1 MSDELTSTLRPGRG
15 TLPAERRARRWPFGV
30 GRLPVGV
37 RWALALTGA
46 LVALALA
53 VTAVDLVAFS
63 GRVHPGVTVGDMSVG
78 GMTRAAARDAI
89 AERVAERLALPVTVR
104 ANGMTWDLRAEDVAL
119 SLDATAHAEAAYA
132 VGRGEFGTALRERL
146 RAVFGG
152 VKVPFEPSCDE
163 QALSTVLDTVSDS
176 VATVPTDAGV
186 VVEGTSVRMTE
197 PADGRDIDRRVAR
210 QGLLEAFL
218 SSNREVAL
226 GLVTVKPAIGTAEA
240 QEAYEDALAMVSGP
254 LTLYWEDREWQVPAE
269 TIGGWIGFRPTGSGD
284 DVRLEAYLV
293 SSEVSQT
300 VLPMVAAVG
309 RPAKNATFKV
319 SNQTV
324 SIVPAVD
331 GLAADTEE
339 LATRLVPILT
349 GTGERRAELTMRR
362 VEPEVTTEEA
372 RAMGIKERI
381 STFTT
386 TYSASNK
393 PRNNNIHVLARTLNG
408 VLIAPGEV
416 FDLNATAGP
425 STREK
430 GYLPAGAIVNGRLET
445 ELGGGICQVA
455 TTLFNTVFFS
465 GLPVVERHPHSLYIS
480 HYPKGRDA
488 AISIG
493 GKNLRFRNDTPNWI
507 LIATSYTD
515 TSITISLYGTD
526 PGYTVTYETGPWT
539 NLVPPPVREIKDA
552 TLPQGTRVIVER
564 GVSGRSVVVTRTVS
578 KGGAVVRTD
587 TFRST
592 YRPSEEVVRV
602 GTKPVASTP
611 TTTTP

>member
-1 MSDELTSTLRPGRG
+1 MSDELTP
-15 TLPAERRARRWPFGV
+15 TLPSSPRADADRRARRLPFGID
-30 GRLPVGV
+30 RLPAGVKWTLVVVGAV
-37 RWALALTGA
+37 
-46 LVALALA
+46 VALALA
-53 VTAVDLVAFS
+53 ATAVDLVAFA
-63 GRVHPGVTVGDMSVG
+63 GRIHPGVSVGDIALG
-78 GMTRAAARDAI
+78 GMTRDAARQAI
-89 AERVAERLALPVTVR
+89 AERTAERLSLPVTVQ
-104 ANGMTWDLRAEDVAL
+104 ADGVTWDVRAEDVAL
-119 SLDATAHAEAAYA
+119 SLDATAHAEAAFA
-132 VGRGEFGTALRERL
+132 VGRGEFASAARDRL
-146 RAVFGG
+146 RALFGG
-152 VKVPFEPSCDE
+152 VRIPFAPACDE
-163 QALSTVLDTVSDS
+163 DALARVLDTVSDS
-176 VATVPTDAGV
+176 VATPPTDARV
-186 VVEGTSVRMTE
+186 VVEGTTVRMTD
-197 PADGRDIDRRVAR
+197 PANGMDIDREQA
-210 QGLLEAFL
+210 GEMLLAAFL
-218 SSNREVAL
+218 SPDREVSL
-226 GLVTVKPAIGTAEA
+226 GLESVEPAIGTREA
-240 QEAYEDALAMVSGP
+240 QQAYEDALAMVSGP

-269 TIGGWIGFRPTGSGD
+269 TIGGWIGFRPAGSDD
-284 DVRLEAYLV
+284 DVHLEAYLV
-293 SSEVSQT
+293 SSEVSAT
-300 VLPMVAAVG
+300 VLPMVASVG

-319 SNQTV
+319 SEGSV

-331 GLAADTEE
+331 GLAADTDE
-339 LATRLVPILT
+339 LAARLVPILT
-349 GTGERRAELTMRR
+349 GTGERRAELTMKR
-362 VEPEVTTEEA
+362 VEPEITTDEA

-408 VLIAPGEV
+408 VLIPPGEV

-578 KGGAVVRTD
+578 KGGAVVRVD

-592 YRPSEEVVRV
+592 YRPAEEVVRV
-602 GTKPVASTP
+602 GTKPVESTP
-611 TTTTP
+611 TTETP